1 MPNFKK
7 IFPILIGTSYLF
19 FGCGNR
25 TSSSSN
31 NRSDIIDTVTFS
43 AKLSKDNIGDSKID
57 DNSLNIIGKYYGC
70 FGKVDNSEWNLSK
83 NSGNLVFLKD
93 DKNCKI
99 KFSKIQVKNDKE
111 VENYIINGES
121 DFIGE
126 SYQDKP
132 IEFVFSSEKKFYVL
146 AKISPLDLSS
156 EPTISVSIFE
166 KNLNK
171 NDIHAKLNIQE
182 DSVNVMMPSLKL
194 LNIFQPDYKL
204 KEKNLLPIKGSS
216 NNVLYDGDLIFES
229 KNVPSKFYIIVPGN
243 EDTSSDDKVNA
254 LINAAKTNNSYQI
267 INSELGK
274 NEVSIPLKYIA
285 HYAQFP
291 NKLEKSDKLDAKII
305 FVNEHESPIGNVYQ
319 IITLSLSLE

>member
-7 IFPILIGTSYLF
+7 IIPILIGTSYLF
-19 FGCGNR
+19 IGCGNR

-132 IEFVFSSEKKFYVL
+132 IEFAFSSEKKFYVL

-229 KNVPSKFYIIVPGN
+229 KNVPSKFYIVVPGN